1 MSGGQARGM
10 LALEG
15 IRRVQ
20 ALTFLMGVEHHH
32 ADVRPAVDISQA
44 QDLPFAQNQRGM
56 RPAGKP
62 LFAQAGSGVKK
73 VRSSIYLPNA

>member
-15 IRRVQ
+15 IRQVQ

-44 QDLPFAQNQRGM
+44 QDLPFAQISEVCA
-56 RPAGKP
+56 PP
-62 LFAQAGSGVKK
+62 GS
-73 VRSSIYLPNA
+73 RSSRRLGVA